1 MGPFD
6 RFNDRAKRVL
16 ALAQDEAIRFNH
28 NYIGTEHLLLGLV
41 REGEGVAARVLDSL
55 GVELSKVRTAVEFI
69 IGRGDSTTSPSE
81 ITLSPRTKKVI
92 ELAIDEARKLGHS
105 HVGTEHLLLG
115 LVREGEG
122 IASGVLES
130 LGVSLEKVRHQVI
143 ATLGQQ
149 HPATAETASAGGKSA
164 SSKTPTLDQLGVN
177 LTAMAKAQQLD
188 PVIGRE
194 KEIERVIQ
202 ILSRRTKNNP
212 ALIGEPGVGKTAIAE
227 GLAHRIV
234 KGDVPETLQ
243 GKRVLTLDIG
253 SLVAGTKYRGEFE
266 ERLKKIIEE
275 LRNTNDAV
283 LFIDELHTLVG
294 AGAAE
299 GAIDAANI
307 LKPPLSRGELQCIGA
322 TTLDEYRKYIER
334 DAALERRFQP
344 VMVEEPTLEQTV
356 DILLGIRER
365 YEQHH
370 KVTITDEAV
379 RAAADLSIRYITDR
393 HLPDK
398 AIDLIDEAASRVR
411 LRHSSAPPAL
421 REAQK
426 ELDRIT
432 KEKDAAINNQEY
444 EEAATLRETE
454 ATAKENVDT
463 LRGEWQATMSGDQP
477 TVGDEEIA
485 QVVAMWTGI
494 PVTRIAQEESE
505 RLLHMEDALHNRVI
519 GQQEA
524 IDIVSKAVRRARAG
538 LKDPKR
544 PIGSF
549 IFLGPTGVGKT
560 HLARALAE
568 FMFGS
573 EDALVK
579 IDMSEFMERH
589 NVSRLVGAPPGYV
602 GYDEGGQLT
611 EAVRRK
617 SYSVVLLDEIEKAHP
632 EVFNILLQILEDGH
646 LTDAKGRRVDFRN
659 TIIIMTSNV
668 GAQQL
673 TKDSSIGFRAAAA
686 DSLAMA
692 DYERMKEKVL
702 AELKNTFRPE
712 FLNRIDATIVF
723 RQLSLEEIRSIVD
736 LMLVRVKDQLAGQQM
751 DLVVTDAAK
760 DAIIT
765 KGYDQAYGARPL
777 RREIQNQ
784 IEDALAE
791 RMLQATFSAGD
802 TVTVDVGTDG
812 TLTIEKGGTAK
823 RQPAKAGR

>member
-92 ELAIDEARKLGHS
+92 ELAIDEARKRGHS

-149 HPATAETASAGGKSA
+149 HPQAQETTAAGGKSA

-177 LTAMAKAQQLD
+177 LTQMAKNSQLD

-275 LRNTNDAV
+275 VKNSGNCV

-299 GAIDAANI
+299 GAVDAANI
-307 LKPPLSRGELQCIGA
+307 LKPSLARGELQTIGA

-344 VMVEEPTLEQTV
+344 VLVEEPSVEVTIE
-356 DILLGIRER
+356 ILRGIKER

-370 KVTITDEAV
+370 RLEISDEAIK
-379 RAAADLSIRYITDR
+379 AAAELASRYVPDR
-393 HLPDK
+393 FMPDK
-398 AIDLIDEAASRVR
+398 AIDLIDEAGSRVR
-411 LRHSSAPPAL
+411 MQRASAPPSLLDVMRHLESVQSEKEMAISAQQYELAAEYRDQEAKL
-421 REAQK
+421 RQK
-426 ELDRIT
+426 L
-432 KEKDAAINNQEY
+432 EKLESGWQTQQSSEKPIV
-444 EEAATLRETE
+444 
-454 ATAKENVDT
+454 TAED
-463 LRGEWQATMSGDQP
+463 
-477 TVGDEEIA
+477 IA
-485 QVVAMWTGI
+485 HVVSLWTGI
-494 PVTRIAQEESE
+494 P
-505 RLLHMEDALHNRVI
+505 
-519 GQQEA
+519 
-524 IDIVSKAVRRARAG
+524 
-538 LKDPKR
+538 
-544 PIGSF
+544 
-549 IFLGPTGVGKT
+549 
-560 HLARALAE
+560 
-568 FMFGS
+568 
-573 EDALVK
+573 
-579 IDMSEFMERH
+579 
-589 NVSRLVGAPPGYV
+589 
-602 GYDEGGQLT
+602 
-611 EAVRRK
+611 
-617 SYSVVLLDEIEKAHP
+617 
-632 EVFNILLQILEDGH
+632 
-646 LTDAKGRRVDFRN
+646 
-659 TIIIMTSNV
+659 
-668 GAQQL
+668 
-673 TKDSSIGFRAAAA
+673 
-686 DSLAMA
+686 
-692 DYERMKEKVL
+692 
-702 AELKNTFRPE
+702 
-712 FLNRIDATIVF
+712 
-723 RQLSLEEIRSIVD
+723 
-736 LMLVRVKDQLAGQQM
+736 
-751 DLVVTDAAK
+751 
-760 DAIIT
+760 
-765 KGYDQAYGARPL
+765 
-777 RREIQNQ
+777 
-784 IEDALAE
+784 
-791 RMLQATFSAGD
+791 
-802 TVTVDVGTDG
+802 
-812 TLTIEKGGTAK
+812 
-823 RQPAKAGR
+823 